1 MYSVKTA
8 ANQNSTDTINRKRN
22 PNTVSLYDSLLKS
35 SHFKKTFL
43 KTAYFPTEVLQ
54 LLVVLPGLHLQV
66 ELMLIRAELL
76 QILRCLQTV
85 RLKHVLDPVRCVL
98 EANLLFL

>member
-43 KTAYFPTEVLQ
+43 KTAYFSYRGPAA
-54 LLVVLPGLHLQV
+54 PGCFAGPSSAGRTYVDQS
-66 ELMLIRAELL
+66 RAVADTAMSSNCPSET
-76 QILRCLQTV
+76 R
-85 RLKHVLDPVRCVL
+85 
-98 EANLLFL
+98 A